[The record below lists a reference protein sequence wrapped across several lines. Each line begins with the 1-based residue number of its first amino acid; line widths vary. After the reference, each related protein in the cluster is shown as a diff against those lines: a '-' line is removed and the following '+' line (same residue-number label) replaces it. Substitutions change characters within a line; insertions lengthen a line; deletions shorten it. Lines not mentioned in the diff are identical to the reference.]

1 MCKTIVRAKKETIG
15 RVRVSLDCTEDDF
28 DSGLNVE
35 IIEISMF
42 ILSGIEVG
50 V

>member
-1 MCKTIVRAKKETIG
+1 MQTIIRAKETIG

-35 IIEISMF
+35 IIEIC
-42 ILSGIEVG
+42 SGIEVG